1 MVCDFRID
9 DVCFKEINS
18 LLRSCLLS
26 TELLVFLLAFT
37 KLFILRCLT
46 NHHRF
51 DRFASILCVVQI
63 MEQLNSISTLKLVF
77 LPLIL
82 WSLIALAYVRG
93 ARQSTAKFK
102 QEWIG
107 KTFKLSSKLN
117 ERVADQIMVYERGKN
132 RILNAFSDSVMTL
145 VKNVSDLPVKKR
157 SNAYDSFT
165 VESMPNKFMVNIL
178 LPDGRKSALDVI
190 NFDENDFMFEE
201 VLHPTNKAI
210 THEEDPLAHFNKLKE
225 ANFVFAHS

>member
-1 MVCDFRID
+1 
-9 DVCFKEINS
+9 
-18 LLRSCLLS
+18 
-26 TELLVFLLAFT
+26 
-37 KLFILRCLT
+37 
-46 NHHRF
+46 
-51 DRFASILCVVQI
+51 